1 MKKIWKIFWITLLIL
16 VVWILLIDMIRVAWC
31 HEPFIKVKTSC
42 DYEDQNNNS
51 VYKVSGIGC
60 EYIEDSNGADNIW
73 SILGKVLRIKACDIP
88 AWNLTSCRIEEE
100 ILNDEWYTPI
110 EEWTKILQQSWWN
123 WSNKENVYPTEWLKT
138 LDSWIWNNPYWNF
151 SSKNREELITFESTS
166 EDWLISRYAIYDRE
180 NHKWLFDCF
189 EESWG
194 WYIHVDETIDID
206 GVDVMSCKE
215 KYDEVI
221 KYVEDKDL
229 YKEFLEAIKSS
240 WEQPQWKNDNIP
252 SFDELED
259 VVAMCPYETLWWW
272 YDEYPVYKREFILPY
287 KDWYVWYN
295 YGWNNWEWWGY
306 YLTYKSIDNPC
317 EIISASDEFFFRYF
331 NDRTRYINPE
341 EPIRADNK
349 VFLWLGWTALDVV
362 EKELDCEMWKDINDD
377 DTCQKEMNKYM
388 YNLVIWKE
396 KNDTFTKWMNYL
408 KKSIDTNNYTTPYT
422 WNDIEVSCYE
432 NNTWLDFLNEYWEDN
447 KKLTEEKRKE
457 YSNIRN
463 KRIRECIDSFIK

>member
-1 MKKIWKIFWITLLIL
+1 MKKIRLISTLLISSL
-16 VVWILLIDMIRVAWC
+16 LLTGCNKFCTDDCWSEDLENHDQIQCGNVYDPICWEDWKVYSNWCYLNVAGAHWDETLWVKNDECFKITKESLYWKYILTRYNDNHNVRDNHNIELNISADWIFAKFCNHLGTSNYSLSWNILTVEEMSQTEMACEWENWEWLMNAESEFNLNDARV
-31 HEPFIKVKTSC
+31 TLS
-42 DYEDQNNNS
+42 ED
-51 VYKVSGIGC
+51 
-60 EYIEDSNGADNIW
+60 
-73 SILGKVLRIKACDIP
+73 
-88 AWNLTSCRIEEE
+88 NLTI
-100 ILNDEWYTPI
+100 
-110 EEWTKILQQSWWN
+110 
-123 WSNKENVYPTEWLKT
+123 
-138 LDSWIWNNPYWNF
+138 
-151 SSKNREELITFESTS
+151 STS
-166 EDWLISRYAIYDRE
+166 RWAQYQFQISDDY
-180 NHKWLFDCF
+180 NQ
-189 EESWG
+189 
-194 WYIHVDETIDID
+194 
-206 GVDVMSCKE
+206 
-215 KYDEVI
+215 
-221 KYVEDKDL
+221 
-229 YKEFLEAIKSS
+229 FLEAIKSS
-240 WEQPQWKNDNIP
+240 WEQPQGKNDNIP

-306 YLTYKSIDNPC
+306 YLTYKSVDNPC
-317 EIISASDEFFFRYF
+317 EIISASDDFFFRYF
-331 NDRTRYINPE
+331 NDRTHYINPE

-457 YSNIRN
+457 YGNIRN

>member
-1 MKKIWKIFWITLLIL
+1 MKKIWLLTTLLVAGLLLTGCNKTCTDDCWSEDLENHDQIQCGNVYDPICWEDWKVYSNWCYLNVAGAHWDETLWVKNDECFKITKESLYWKYIL
-16 VVWILLIDMIRVAWC
+16 TRYNDNHNVRDNHNIELNISADWIFAKFCNHLGTSNYSLSWNILNVEEMSQTEMACEWENWEWLMNAESEFNLNDARV
-31 HEPFIKVKTSC
+31 TLS
-42 DYEDQNNNS
+42 ED
-51 VYKVSGIGC
+51 
-60 EYIEDSNGADNIW
+60 
-73 SILGKVLRIKACDIP
+73 
-88 AWNLTSCRIEEE
+88 NLTI
-100 ILNDEWYTPI
+100 
-110 EEWTKILQQSWWN
+110 
-123 WSNKENVYPTEWLKT
+123 
-138 LDSWIWNNPYWNF
+138 
-151 SSKNREELITFESTS
+151 STS
-166 EDWLISRYAIYDRE
+166 RWAQYQFQISDDY
-180 NHKWLFDCF
+180 NQ
-189 EESWG
+189 
-194 WYIHVDETIDID
+194 
-206 GVDVMSCKE
+206 
-215 KYDEVI
+215 
-221 KYVEDKDL
+221 
-229 YKEFLEAIKSS
+229 FLEAIKSS
-240 WEQPQWKNDNIP
+240 WEQPQGKNDNIP

-331 NDRTRYINPE
+331 NDRTLYINPE

-457 YSNIRN
+457 YRNIRN

>member
-1 MKKIWKIFWITLLIL
+1 MKKIWLLTTLL
-16 VVWILLIDMIRVAWC
+16 VAGLLLTGC
-31 HEPFIKVKTSC
+31 NKTC
-42 DYEDQNNNS
+42 TDDCLPEDWENNNQIQCGN
-51 VYKVSGIGC
+51 VYDPICWEDWKVYSNWCYLNVAGAHWDETLWVKNDECFKITKESLYWKYILTRYNDNHNVRDNHNIELNISADWIFAKFCNHLGTSNYSLSWNILTVEEMSQTEMAC
-60 EYIEDSNGADNIW
+60 EWENWEWLMNAESEFNLNDARVTLSED
-73 SILGKVLRIKACDIP
+73 
-88 AWNLTSCRIEEE
+88 NLTI
-100 ILNDEWYTPI
+100 
-110 EEWTKILQQSWWN
+110 
-123 WSNKENVYPTEWLKT
+123 
-138 LDSWIWNNPYWNF
+138 
-151 SSKNREELITFESTS
+151 STS
-166 EDWLISRYAIYDRE
+166 RWAQYQFQISDDY
-180 NHKWLFDCF
+180 NQ
-189 EESWG
+189 
-194 WYIHVDETIDID
+194 
-206 GVDVMSCKE
+206 
-215 KYDEVI
+215 
-221 KYVEDKDL
+221 
-229 YKEFLEAIKSS
+229 FLEAIKSS
-240 WEQPQWKNDNIP
+240 WEQPQWKNNNIP

-349 VFLWLGWTALDVV
+349 VFLWLGWIALDVV

-457 YSNIRN
+457 YRNIRN
-463 KRIRECIDSFIK
+463 KRIRECIDNFIK

>member
-1 MKKIWKIFWITLLIL
+1 MKKIWLLTTLLVGSLLLAGCNKTCTDDCWSEDLENHDQIQCGNVYDPICWEDWKVYSNWCYLNVAGAHWDETLWVKNDECFKITKESLYWKYIL
-16 VVWILLIDMIRVAWC
+16 TRYNDNHNVRDNHNIELNISADWIFAKFCNHLGTSNYSLSWNILTVEEMSQTEMACEWENWEWLMNAEREFNLNDARV
-31 HEPFIKVKTSC
+31 TLS
-42 DYEDQNNNS
+42 ED
-51 VYKVSGIGC
+51 
-60 EYIEDSNGADNIW
+60 
-73 SILGKVLRIKACDIP
+73 
-88 AWNLTSCRIEEE
+88 NLTI
-100 ILNDEWYTPI
+100 
-110 EEWTKILQQSWWN
+110 
-123 WSNKENVYPTEWLKT
+123 
-138 LDSWIWNNPYWNF
+138 
-151 SSKNREELITFESTS
+151 STS
-166 EDWLISRYAIYDRE
+166 RWAQYQFQISDDY
-180 NHKWLFDCF
+180 NQ
-189 EESWG
+189 
-194 WYIHVDETIDID
+194 
-206 GVDVMSCKE
+206 
-215 KYDEVI
+215 
-221 KYVEDKDL
+221 
-229 YKEFLEAIKSS
+229 FLEAIKSS

-331 NDRTRYINPE
+331 NDRTSYINPE

-408 KKSIDTNNYTTPYT
+408 KKSIDTNNYATLYT
-422 WNDIEVSCYE
+422 WNDIRESCYE

-447 KKLTEEKRKE
+447 KKLIEEKRKE
-457 YSNIRN
+457 YWNIRN

>member
-1 MKKIWKIFWITLLIL
+1 MKKIWLLTTLLIGSL
-16 VVWILLIDMIRVAWC
+16 LLAGCNKTCTDDCLPEDWEKNNQIQCGNVYDPICWEDWKVYSNWCYLNVAGAHWDETLWVKNDECFKITKESLYWKYILTRYNDNHNVRDNHNIELNISADWIFAKFCNHLGTSNYSLSWNILTVEEMSQTEMACEWENWEWLMNAESEFNLNDARV
-31 HEPFIKVKTSC
+31 TLS
-42 DYEDQNNNS
+42 ED
-51 VYKVSGIGC
+51 
-60 EYIEDSNGADNIW
+60 
-73 SILGKVLRIKACDIP
+73 
-88 AWNLTSCRIEEE
+88 NLTI
-100 ILNDEWYTPI
+100 
-110 EEWTKILQQSWWN
+110 
-123 WSNKENVYPTEWLKT
+123 
-138 LDSWIWNNPYWNF
+138 
-151 SSKNREELITFESTS
+151 STS
-166 EDWLISRYAIYDRE
+166 RWAQYQFQISDDY
-180 NHKWLFDCF
+180 NQ
-189 EESWG
+189 
-194 WYIHVDETIDID
+194 
-206 GVDVMSCKE
+206 
-215 KYDEVI
+215 
-221 KYVEDKDL
+221 
-229 YKEFLEAIKSS
+229 FLEAIKSS
-240 WEQPQWKNDNIP
+240 WEQPQGKNDNIP

-331 NDRTRYINPE
+331 NDRTSYINPE

-349 VFLWLGWTALDVV
+349 VFLWLGWIALDVV

-457 YSNIRN
+457 YGNIRN

>member
-1 MKKIWKIFWITLLIL
+1 MKKIWLLTTLLIGSL
-16 VVWILLIDMIRVAWC
+16 LLTGCNKTCTDDCLPEDWGKNNQIQCGNVYDPICWEDWKVYSNWCYLNVAGAHWDETLWVKNDECFKITKESLYWKYILTRYNDNHNVRDNHNIELNISADWIFAKFCNHLGTSNYSLSWNILTVEEMSQTEMACEWENWEWLMNAESEFNLNDARV
-31 HEPFIKVKTSC
+31 TLS
-42 DYEDQNNNS
+42 ED
-51 VYKVSGIGC
+51 
-60 EYIEDSNGADNIW
+60 
-73 SILGKVLRIKACDIP
+73 
-88 AWNLTSCRIEEE
+88 NLTI
-100 ILNDEWYTPI
+100 
-110 EEWTKILQQSWWN
+110 
-123 WSNKENVYPTEWLKT
+123 
-138 LDSWIWNNPYWNF
+138 
-151 SSKNREELITFESTS
+151 STS
-166 EDWLISRYAIYDRE
+166 RWAQYQFQISDDYDQ
-180 NHKWLFDCF
+180 
-189 EESWG
+189 
-194 WYIHVDETIDID
+194 
-206 GVDVMSCKE
+206 
-215 KYDEVI
+215 
-221 KYVEDKDL
+221 
-229 YKEFLEAIKSS
+229 FLEAIKSS

-331 NDRTRYINPE
+331 NDRTHYINPE

-349 VFLWLGWTALDVV
+349 VFLWLEWIALDVV

-408 KKSIDTNNYTTPYT
+408 KKSIDTNNYTTLYT

-457 YSNIRN
+457 YRNIRN

>member
-1 MKKIWKIFWITLLIL
+1 MKKIWLLTTLLVAGLLLTGCNKTCTDDCLPEDWEKNKQIQCGNVYDPICWEDWKVYSNWCYLNVAGAHWDETLWVKNDECFKITKESLYWKYIL
-16 VVWILLIDMIRVAWC
+16 TRYNDNHNVRDNHNIELNISADWIFAKFCNHLGTSNYSLSWNILTVEEMSQTTMACEWENWEWLMNAESEFNLNDARV
-31 HEPFIKVKTSC
+31 TLS
-42 DYEDQNNNS
+42 ED
-51 VYKVSGIGC
+51 
-60 EYIEDSNGADNIW
+60 
-73 SILGKVLRIKACDIP
+73 
-88 AWNLTSCRIEEE
+88 NLTI
-100 ILNDEWYTPI
+100 
-110 EEWTKILQQSWWN
+110 
-123 WSNKENVYPTEWLKT
+123 
-138 LDSWIWNNPYWNF
+138 
-151 SSKNREELITFESTS
+151 STS
-166 EDWLISRYAIYDRE
+166 RWAQYQFQISDDY
-180 NHKWLFDCF
+180 NQ
-189 EESWG
+189 
-194 WYIHVDETIDID
+194 
-206 GVDVMSCKE
+206 
-215 KYDEVI
+215 
-221 KYVEDKDL
+221 
-229 YKEFLEAIKSS
+229 FLDAIKSS
-240 WEQPQWKNDNIP
+240 WEQPQWKNDSIP

-331 NDRTRYINPE
+331 NDRTHYINPE

-349 VFLWLGWTALDVV
+349 VFLWLGWIALDVV

-457 YSNIRN
+457 YRNIRN